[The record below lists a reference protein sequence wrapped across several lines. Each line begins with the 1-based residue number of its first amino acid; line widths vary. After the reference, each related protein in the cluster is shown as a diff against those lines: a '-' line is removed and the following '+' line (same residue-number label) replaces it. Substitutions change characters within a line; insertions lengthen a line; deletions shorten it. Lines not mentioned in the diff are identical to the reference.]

1 MYLNRG
7 KLGNGIQV
15 LTPGPL
21 FSPDFYTISYIKP
34 NFEISNYFMLTILYG
49 RGLRTQVHDYALLF
63 WILVED
69 VDGEK
74 ILHHEP
80 FLLKQQYA
88 DKEHNVEFTVPIK
101 DPLPPNYFIKV
112 ISDRWVTLYI

>member
-1 MYLNRG
+1 MTAIC
-7 KLGNGIQV
+7 K
-15 LTPGPL
+15 
-21 FSPDFYTISYIKP
+21 
-34 NFEISNYFMLTILYG
+34 
-49 RGLRTQVHDYALLF
+49 VHDYAVLF

-80 FLLKQQYA
+80 FLLKQRYA
-88 DKEHNVEFTVPIK
+88 DKEHMVSFTVPIK

-112 ISDRWVTLYI
+112 ISDR

>member
-1 MYLNRG
+1 M
-7 KLGNGIQV
+7 QH
-15 LTPGPL
+15 
-21 FSPDFYTISYIKP
+21 
-34 NFEISNYFMLTILYG
+34 NYYQP
-49 RGLRTQVHDYALLF
+49 QVHDYAVLF

-80 FLLKQQYA
+80 FLLKQQYSE
-88 DKEHNVEFTVPIK
+88 KEHMVSFTVPIK

-112 ISDRWVTLYI
+112 ISDRWVFDLCARRFLSYVNVDVDER

>member
-1 MYLNRG
+1 M
-7 KLGNGIQV
+7 I
-15 LTPGPL
+15 
-21 FSPDFYTISYIKP
+21 FDCF
-34 NFEISNYFMLTILYG
+34 G
-49 RGLRTQVHDYALLF
+49 RSAAAMDRTDSGAQVHDYAVLF

-80 FLLKQQYA
+80 FLLKQRYA
-88 DKEHNVEFTVPIK
+88 EKEHVVSFTVPIK

-112 ISDRWVTLYI
+112 VSDRWDKLSCFLSRG

>member
-1 MYLNRG
+1 MYQVEVIPVFFS
-7 KLGNGIQV
+7 LGDGD
-15 LTPGPL
+15 G
-21 FSPDFYTISYIKP
+21 
-34 NFEISNYFMLTILYG
+34 G
-49 RGLRTQVHDYALLF
+49 TQVHDYAVLF

-88 DKEHNVEFTVPIK
+88 DKDHTVAFTVPIK

-112 ISDRWVTLYI
+112 ISDR

>member
-1 MYLNRG
+1 MRFA
-7 KLGNGIQV
+7 
-15 LTPGPL
+15 
-21 FSPDFYTISYIKP
+21 FSRWKSSVGCCCSRRVPPFP
-34 NFEISNYFMLTILYG
+34 NET
-49 RGLRTQVHDYALLF
+49 RQVHDYAVLF

-80 FLLKQQYA
+80 FLLKQRYA
-88 DKEHNVEFTVPIK
+88 DKEHMVSFTVPIK

-112 ISDRWVTLYI
+112 ISDR

>member
-1 MYLNRG
+1 M
-7 KLGNGIQV
+7 
-15 LTPGPL
+15 
-21 FSPDFYTISYIKP
+21 
-34 NFEISNYFMLTILYG
+34 
-49 RGLRTQVHDYALLF
+49 HDYAVLF

-88 DKEHNVEFTVPIK
+88 EKEHTVSFTVPIK

-112 ISDRWVTLYI
+112 ISDR

>member
-1 MYLNRG
+1 MLEVSGWIKSGAGSHLCRDAWSTVERPRQATNEYALHDIEYNTPSPPPS
-7 KLGNGIQV
+7 V
-15 LTPGPL
+15 LT
-21 FSPDFYTISYIKP
+21 SP
-34 NFEISNYFMLTILYG
+34 
-49 RGLRTQVHDYALLF
+49 QVHDYAVLF

-88 DKEHNVEFTVPIK
+88 EKEHTVSFTVPIK

-112 ISDRWVTLYI
+112 ISDR

>member
-1 MYLNRG
+1 MLFIAR
-7 KLGNGIQV
+7 V
-15 LTPGPL
+15 LSL
-21 FSPDFYTISYIKP
+21 HYALCAVIIA
-34 NFEISNYFMLTILYG
+34 
-49 RGLRTQVHDYALLF
+49 QVHDYAVLF

-88 DKEHNVEFTVPIK
+88 QKEHSVSFTVPIK

-112 ISDRWVTLYI
+112 IADR